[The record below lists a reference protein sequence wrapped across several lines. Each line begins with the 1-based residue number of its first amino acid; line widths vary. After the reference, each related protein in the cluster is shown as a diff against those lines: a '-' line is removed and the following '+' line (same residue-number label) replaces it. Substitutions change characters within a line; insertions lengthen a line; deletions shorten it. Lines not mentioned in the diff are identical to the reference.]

1 VAAIIDYE
9 LGISTVDSGLIRP
22 WQTAIHFILERG
34 RVAVVD
40 AGTNDSVPF
49 VIEALRDKG
58 LAPGDVDYLILT
70 HIHLD
75 HAGGAGLLMTQLPNA
90 RLTVHPRGARHII
103 DPAKLVEGTI
113 AVYGEEAARRFY
125 GNILPVPKER
135 IIETPHEASIR
146 LAGRELAFY
155 DTPGHARHQVC
166 VRDSRSGHLFAGDTF
181 GLSYRELDM
190 DGRQFVFPTT
200 SPVQW
205 DPEAHHRSV
214 DLMLAFKP
222 AAIYVTHYGQ
232 VRDVPRLG
240 ADLHRLIDAH
250 HGLALKEKH
259 AGPGRYE
266 RLKAGVK
273 QIVLGEAAHCG
284 WRLPQE
290 KILEAFG
297 MDIDLNALGLVAWL
311 DSNPAR

>member
-1 VAAIIDYE
+1 MAAIIDYE
-9 LGISTVDSGLIRP
+9 HGICSVDSGLIRP
-22 WQTAIHFILERG
+22 QQTAIHFIVERG

-40 AGTNDSVPF
+40 AGTNDSVPV

-58 LAPGDVDYLILT
+58 LAPEDVDYLILT

-75 HAGGAGLLMTQLPNA
+75 HAGGAGLLMRQLPNA
-90 RLTVHPRGARHII
+90 RLTVHPRGARHMI
-103 DPAKLVEGTI
+103 DPAKLIESTI
-113 AVYGEEAARRFY
+113 AVYGEEAARRLY

-135 IIETPHEASIR
+135 IVETPHEASIR

-166 VRDSRSGHLFAGDTF
+166 VRDSKSGHLFAGDTF
-181 GLSYRELDM
+181 GLSYREIDM
-190 DGRQFVFPTT
+190 NSRQFVFPTT

-214 DLMLAFKP
+214 DLMLGFKP

-240 ADLHRLIDAH
+240 ADLHRLVDAH
-250 HGLALKEKH
+250 HGLAFKEKD
-259 AGPGRYE
+259 AGPERYE
-266 RLKAGVK
+266 RLKTGVT
-273 QIVLGEAAHCG
+273 QLVLGEAGRHG
-284 WRLPQE
+284 WRLPRE
-290 KILEAFG
+290 KILEVLG
-297 MDIDLNALGLVAWL
+297 MDIDLNALGLAAWL